1 MTEYTRPALWEDV
14 RRLVELLDKHG
25 VRYVLVGGYALAAH
39 HYVRPT
45 HDVDIA
51 VDPSPQNAKRW
62 VTALAE
68 LPDRA
73 AEELL
78 GEEDPFQG
86 DYLHAIRINDEI
98 SIDIMPSVSGIPFE
112 DVERD
117 AVRMERGGLK
127 LSVISLEALLK
138 IKERSQR
145 DKDKADAAMIR
156 AALHLKDR

>member
-39 HYVRPT
+39 RYLRPT
-45 HDVDIA
+45 HDVDVA
-51 VDPSPQNAKRW
+51 VDPSPENAKRW
-62 VTALAE
+62 IAALSE
-68 LPDRA
+68 LPERA

-78 GEEDPFQG
+78 GEDDPFQG

-98 SIDIMPSVSGIPFE
+98 SIDVMPSVSGIPFE
-112 DVERD
+112 EVERD
-117 AVRMERGGLK
+117 AVRLSRDGQEV
-127 LSVISLEALLK
+127 SVISLEALLR

-156 AALHLKDR
+156 AALRLKER